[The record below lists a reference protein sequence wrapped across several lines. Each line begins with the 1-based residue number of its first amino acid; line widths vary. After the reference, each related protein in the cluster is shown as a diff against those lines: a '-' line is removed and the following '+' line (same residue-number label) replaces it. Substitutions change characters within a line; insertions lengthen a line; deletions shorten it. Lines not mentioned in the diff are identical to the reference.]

1 MFVLI
6 GLRDLLIFLG
16 LVAIAL
22 FVLWLVVQNP
32 ATALVVLLLSLWHLS
47 RKD

>member
-1 MFVLI
+1 MVVLI
-6 GLRDLLIFLG
+6 GLRDLLLFLG
-16 LVAIAL
+16 LVAMAL

-32 ATALVVLLLSLWHLS
+32 ATALVVVLLGLWYLS